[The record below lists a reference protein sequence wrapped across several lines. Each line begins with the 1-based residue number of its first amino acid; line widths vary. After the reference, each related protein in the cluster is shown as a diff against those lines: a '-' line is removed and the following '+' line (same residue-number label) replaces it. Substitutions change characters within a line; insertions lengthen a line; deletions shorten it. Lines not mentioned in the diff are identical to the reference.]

1 MNGKHYVRGLTVILI
16 IDDLILELQFRE
28 FWKQNDNGKYS
39 VIAEIRQLQVLL
51 AKKKRCPKEFRTLLD
66 NENLKPL

>member
-1 MNGKHYVRGLTVILI
+1 MIGSAKGRGYKVIYSFRKVTHLTVILI

-51 AKKKRCPKEFRTLLD
+51 AKKKRCPKE
-66 NENLKPL
+66 N